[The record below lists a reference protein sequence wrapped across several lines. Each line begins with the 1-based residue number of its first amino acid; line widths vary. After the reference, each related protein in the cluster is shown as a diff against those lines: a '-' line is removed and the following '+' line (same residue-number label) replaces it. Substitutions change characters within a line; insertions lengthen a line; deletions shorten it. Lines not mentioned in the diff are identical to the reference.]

1 MLKDSRGR
9 TISCRNLSKSTS
21 NQCRSWGE
29 CSKPLSGP
37 KRLVVQSRQLS
48 LHLGFCHHSVCIFLV
63 SLLHACPL
71 PCLTPADCPVIC
83 QSGILTFFVDAAFRY
98 LCELRTLDLSCNK
111 ELGGEM
117 GVTSSSHVKTP
128 ITELCRYLVNDF
140 QFAANL
146 FTIL

>member
-111 ELGGEM
+111 ELGGGFEDTAGLATLEHLEGLDLHHCSLM
-117 GVTSSSHVKTP
+117 ADDVLSLS
-128 ITELCRYLVNDF
+128 E
-140 QFAANL
+140 
-146 FTIL
+146 